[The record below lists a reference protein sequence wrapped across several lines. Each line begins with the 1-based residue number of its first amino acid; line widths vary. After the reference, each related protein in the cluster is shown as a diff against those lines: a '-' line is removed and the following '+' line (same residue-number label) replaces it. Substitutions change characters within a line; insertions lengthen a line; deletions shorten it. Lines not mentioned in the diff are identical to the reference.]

1 MCAARSCR
9 QPARTCDS
17 CVRSFLTN
25 GYKNTGIAPNVPP
38 VCRAHTVTPREPRWS
53 PAPPKPDRRTHP
65 AHDPQQTWPY
75 SRAHALMH
83 APAAVFTRLAS
94 GHESAGGR
102 SSVHPAARP
111 PSFVASSTS
120 GAAARL
126 AGVLLLP
133 PRPPRAASSARRD
146 RHALAQ
152 LSSARANRRQP
163 PRIDGG
169 CARRPAATGRPPR
182 RRRPPRPRIRR
193 RIPPP
198 SAAAAAAATFA
209 LSPFRPRCKVKRAQV
224 GTE

>member
-1 MCAARSCR
+1 MRALVSYKWLQKYRDRSKCPTR
-9 QPARTCDS
+9 MPR
-17 CVRSFLTN
+17 
-25 GYKNTGIAPNVPP
+25 P
-38 VCRAHTVTPREPRWS
+38 HTVTPREPRWS

-198 SAAAAAAATFA
+198 SAAAPPPPPR
-209 LSPFRPRCKVKRAQV
+209 LSPFRPFALAAR
-224 GTE
+224 